1 MDTSNI
7 PKTFWHSLSFCMVV
21 GTVGLLVIAYKASS
35 VSIEIA
41 NAKIELSSA
50 VSQTKEIKTDLEAE
64 SKRLISAKRLF
75 QENVDAL
82 AKSAKSS
89 KSAFPIEELEELTEA
104 LRQPAFAEGEF
115 KHKSGFEALDAKIR
129 SAQEAI
135 RK

>member
-89 KSAFPIEELEELTEA
+89 ESAFPIEELTKA
-104 LRQPAFAEGEF
+104 LRQPAFAEGDF
-115 KHKSGFEALDAKIR
+115 KYKSGFEALDAKIR

>member
-89 KSAFPIEELEELTEA
+89 KSAFPIEELTEA